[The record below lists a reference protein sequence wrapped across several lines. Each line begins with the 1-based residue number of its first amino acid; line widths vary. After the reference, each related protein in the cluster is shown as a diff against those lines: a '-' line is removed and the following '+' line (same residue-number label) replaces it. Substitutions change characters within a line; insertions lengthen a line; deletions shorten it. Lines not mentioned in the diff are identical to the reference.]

1 MQDTDRRVSTRK
13 PLPIAV
19 YLVVDGIRHP
29 GTLRDLSMAGAGF
42 SDPVLAVR
50 LALKQEQEAILE
62 IPPDSGDDQPLRL
75 PGRVV
80 HAVGGLRPR
89 LGLKFDT
96 MESEKARRLI
106 ERLGRATAA
115 SQPTSSGKPAATATT
130 SGAAELN
137 FVLIEPR
144 EGEKKE
150 RAYVTTL
157 LVAAVIIALFLF
169 LLLMLS
175 RITL

>member
-50 LALKQEQEAILE
+50 LSLKPEQEALLE
-62 IPPDSGDDQPLRL
+62 IPPDSGDDEALRL
-75 PGRVV
+75 PGRVM
-80 HAVGGLRPR
+80 HATGGLRPR
-89 LGLKFDT
+89 LGLKFEP
-96 MESEKARRLI
+96 MERDKARRLI
-106 ERLGRATAA
+106 ERLGRASAA
-115 SQPTSSGKPAATATT
+115 TVASAPKATEAGPTSS
-130 SGAAELN
+130 AAELN

-144 EGEKKE
+144 EGEKKG
-150 RAYVTTL
+150 RAYLTTL
-157 LVAAVIIALFLF
+157 LLGAVIIALFLF
-169 LLLMLS
+169 MLLMLS